1 MSKVTVEQFKS
12 WKMKRGNIVN
22 YVWEIYKVLE
32 SKDCEQIMME
42 FDCEYRI
49 LASKACELMTMK
61 DDEVCDI
68 LVVKY
73 KRKNQITGEMTDEM
87 FTIVPKNYKTEKDLK
102 AKVIRELY
110 CI

>member
-1 MSKVTVEQFKS
+1 M
-12 WKMKRGNIVN
+12 N
-22 YVWEIYKVLE
+22 YAWEIYKILE
-32 SKDCEQIMME
+32 SKGCEQIIME
-42 FDCEYRI
+42 FDSEYRI
-49 LASKACELMTMK
+49 LASKACEKMTMEN
-61 DDEVCDI
+61 DEVCDI

-73 KRKNQITGEMTDEM
+73 KRKNQITHEMTDEM

>member
-1 MSKVTVEQFKS
+1 M
-12 WKMKRGNIVN
+12 N
-22 YVWEIYKVLE
+22 YVWEIYKILE
-32 SKDCEQIMME
+32 SKGCEQIIME
-42 FDCEYRI
+42 FDSEYRI
-49 LASKACELMTMK
+49 LASKACEKMIMENN
-61 DDEVCDI
+61 EVCDI

-73 KRKNQITGEMTDEM
+73 KRKNQITNEVTDEM

>member
-1 MSKVTVEQFKS
+1 MSKVTVEQIKL

-22 YVWEIYKVLE
+22 CAWEIYKVLE
-32 SKDCEQIMME
+32 SKGCEQISME
-42 FDCEYRI
+42 FDEDY
-49 LASKACELMTMK
+49 K
-61 DDEVCDI
+61 I

-73 KRKNQITGEMTDEM
+73 KRKNQITDEMSDEM
-87 FTIVPKNYKTEKDLK
+87 FTIIPKNYKTGKDLK

>member
-1 MSKVTVEQFKS
+1 M
-12 WKMKRGNIVN
+12 N
-22 YVWEIYKVLE
+22 YTWEIYK
-32 SKDCEQIMME
+32 
-42 FDCEYRI
+42 I
-49 LASKACELMTMK
+49 LASKGCEQISM
-61 DDEVCDI
+61 EFDI
-68 LVVKY
+68 DYKVLVVKY

>member
-1 MSKVTVEQFKS
+1 M
-12 WKMKRGNIVN
+12 N

-32 SKDCEQIMME
+32 SRGCKQIMME
-42 FDCEYRI
+42 FDEDYRI
-49 LASKACELMTMK
+49 LASKACELMIMK

-73 KRKNQITGEMTDEM
+73 KRKNQITDEMTDEM

-110 CI
+110 SI

>member
-1 MSKVTVEQFKS
+1 M
-12 WKMKRGNIVN
+12 N
-22 YVWEIYKVLE
+22 YLWEIYK
-32 SKDCEQIMME
+32 
-42 FDCEYRI
+42 I
-49 LASKACELMTMK
+49 LASKGCEQISTEFDLDYK
-61 DDEVCDI
+61 V

-73 KRKNQITGEMTDEM
+73 KRKSFVTGEMSDEM